1 MVTISVGLGIGLIVL
16 GVLGMIVSGI
26 KSLINGKQDY
36 KRIGMMMVPFVVF
49 GITYGVF
56 GEVPKAGVF
65 TALFML
71 GAMVVTIALTGLR
84 GTFKF

>member
-1 MVTISVGLGIGLIVL
+1 MVTLSVGLGVGLVVL

-26 KSLINGKQDY
+26 KSLMNGKQDF
-36 KRIGMMMVPFVVF
+36 KRIGMMFVPFAVF

-71 GAMVVTIALTGLR
+71 GAMVLTITLTGLR